1 MSDAVS
7 TGQWLTPS
15 KITAWLDCAHYLTLR
30 NLVDNGTLPQPQSTF
45 GEFAKLLL
53 EKGQQH
59 ERQCLDEYEA
69 NGKSILRVPDRLKGE
84 TFESWVIRVGDR
96 LGEGYDVI
104 YQMPLIHDG
113 VRGIA
118 DFLVRT
124 DAGGYE
130 PVDAKLA
137 RAEAKPGHVLQLCF
151 YADALE
157 ALTGERPER
166 MHLWLG
172 SGKPE
177 TLRVEDFSPY
187 WRRLRGQLTRTL
199 LAGPETG
206 TAPRPCTHCGFCEF
220 RTLCDEQWHA
230 AGALS
235 LVAGIRQPEAAALE
249 AAGITDMTALA
260 QTQPTA
266 VRIGPRRLDRLATQ
280 ARLQIQAALL
290 SEEDVP
296 PFQFI
301 EPGEDPVWGHG
312 FEELPR
318 PDDGDVFL
326 DFEGHPFWRVETG
339 LFFLFGL
346 LERDTNGQWRYRTWW
361 AHDLAAEAEAV
372 SKLVDYLAQR
382 RSTFPGMHVYH
393 YNHTERSALVTL
405 TETHNVAQRT
415 LSELIE
421 TGLFVDLLLVA
432 RNSIQVGTE
441 SYGLKALERLTDYER
456 SHDIDKGAGA
466 VLQYE
471 RFLEDRDES
480 RLDSIAVYNEDDVRA
495 TMALRDWLVQHR
507 PAELAWRE
515 SIFEPDPRLPELD
528 EHVEQLHAFPT
539 NDPRYLLGDLLGYW
553 RREWLA
559 YIGPKMAK
567 LQGDTTA
574 LRDDPEALTELQCVG
589 AVERLGKRG
598 TPITPAMRFS
608 FPPQSLERFP
618 YDGGS
623 VMFVDAEDQRHYS
636 SFENFERSTRTLDLV
651 WNTALQEVGTLP
663 SVVLLHDWVEPWPK
677 PQTLS
682 DFATQ
687 LLAGDETNAVTMA
700 LLRRDL
706 PRFTTGGGPV
716 GGVFTDDLAD
726 MTRWVTSL
734 DNSYAAIQGPPG
746 TGKTYSAAH
755 LIYALIL
762 AGRRVGVTA
771 TTHHAID
778 NVLEKV
784 VQLFRDN
791 GATAKLNAVKKPKTG
806 STWVP
811 AGTVP
816 GNNAKCARPE
826 FNLVAGTTWLFASQE
841 MRASPVDILLVD
853 EAGQL
858 SLADALAA
866 SLAARNVVLLGDPL
880 QLPQVAQASHPN
892 NSGRSVL
899 EHILGK
905 EETMPYDRGV
915 FLSKTF
921 RMHPDICRFIS
932 DEIYAGRLTHD
943 VSCERQTTAAGTG
956 LRWLKAQHHGNSTS
970 SSEEAELIAAEIAQL
985 VGTIWTN
992 QEGDNNPLTA
1002 ADFMVVAPFNDQV
1015 RMIRDRLNADTS
1027 TRGIA
1032 VGTVDKFQGREAAVV
1047 FFSMTTSTGEDISRG
1062 ADFLL
1067 SRNRL
1072 NVAISRARCLAYLVC
1087 TEDLLNTR
1095 ARNVVDMRLIA
1106 TLNAVVEYVERGPGT
1121 SEST

>member
-1 MSDAVS
+1 MSDA
-7 TGQWLTPS
+7 TTTEQLLTPS

-59 ERQCLDEYEA
+59 EKQCLDEYGA

-177 TLRVEDFSPY
+177 PLRVSDFSPY
-187 WRRLRGQLTRTL
+187 WRRLRGQLTKTL
-199 LAGPETG
+199 LAGPETSSV
-206 TAPRPCTHCGFCEF
+206 PRPCAHCGFCEF

-235 LVAGIRQPEAAALE
+235 LVAGIRQPESAALE
-249 AAGITDMTALA
+249 AAGITEMTALV
-260 QTQPTA
+260 QIQPSA
-266 VRIGPRRLDRLATQ
+266 VGIGPRRLDRLATQ

-290 SEEDVP
+290 PEDDPP
-296 PFQFI
+296 PFLLI
-301 EPGEDPVWGHG
+301 KPCEDPLWGHG
-312 FEELPR
+312 FNEMPR

-346 LERDTNGQWRYRTWW
+346 LERDTNGQWHYRTWW
-361 AHDLAAEAEAV
+361 AHNLAEEADAV
-372 SKLVDYLAQR
+372 SKLVNYLAQR
-382 RSTFPGMHVYH
+382 RAAFPGMHVYH
-393 YNHTERSALVTL
+393 YNHTERSALVSL
-405 TETHNVAQRT
+405 TEKHNVAQRA
-415 LSELIE
+415 LAELIG

-441 SYGLKALERLTDYER
+441 SYGLKALERLTDFRR

-471 RFLEDRDES
+471 RFVEDRDES
-480 RLDSIAVYNEDDVRA
+480 CLASIAVYNEDDVRA
-495 TMALRDWLVQHR
+495 TRALRDWLVQQR
-507 PAELAWRE
+507 PAELAWRA
-515 SIFEPDPRLPELD
+515 STFDPDPGLPELD
-528 EHVEQLHAFPT
+528 EHVERLHAFPT
-539 NDPRYLLGDLLGYW
+539 DDPRYLLGDLLGYW
-553 RREWLA
+553 RREWCA
-559 YIGPKMAK
+559 YVGPKMAK
-567 LQGDTTA
+567 LEGDTTA
-574 LRDDPEALTELQCVG
+574 LHDDPEALTELRCVG
-589 AVERLGKRG
+589 EVERLGKRG
-598 TPITPAMRFS
+598 KPVTPGMRFT
-608 FPPQSLERFP
+608 FPPQSLDRFP
-618 YDGGS
+618 RDGGQ
-623 VMFVDAEDQRHYS
+623 VMFVDADGRRCYA
-636 SFENFERSTRTLDLV
+636 SFENLERSSCTLDLV
-651 WNTALQEVGTLP
+651 WNTALKEVGTPP
-663 SVVLLHDWVEPWPK
+663 SAVLLHDWVEPKPK

-682 DFATQ
+682 DFAAQ
-687 LLAGDETNAVTMA
+687 LLDGDETYPVTMA
-700 LLRRDL
+700 LLRRDP
-706 PRFTTGGGPV
+706 PRFTAGGGPV

-746 TGKTYSAAH
+746 TGKTYSAAY
-755 LIYALIL
+755 LIHALIL

-866 SLAARNVVLLGDPL
+866 SFAARNVVLLGDPL

-899 EHILGK
+899 EHVLDAH
-905 EETMPYDRGV
+905 ETMPRHRGV

-921 RMHPDICRFIS
+921 RMHPDVCRFIS
-932 DEIYAGRLTHD
+932 DEIYAGRLTHN
-943 VSCERQTTAAGTG
+943 VSCEQQSTVAGTG
-956 LRWLKAQHHGNSTS
+956 LRWLPTEHRGNSTS
-970 SSEEAELIAAEIAQL
+970 SSEEAELIAVEIARL
-985 VGTIWTN
+985 VGTNWTD
-992 QEGDNNPLTA
+992 EKGAEKFLTVG
-1002 ADFMVVAPFNDQV
+1002 DFMVVAPFNDQV
-1015 RMIRDRLNADTS
+1015 RVIRDRLNADPS
-1027 TRGIA
+1027 TRDVP

-1062 ADFLL
+1062 ADFLF

-1087 TEDLLNTR
+1087 TEELLNTR
-1095 ARNVVDMRLIA
+1095 ARNVEDMRLIA
-1106 TLNAVVEYVERGPGT
+1106 TLNSVVEYAQRW
-1121 SEST
+1121 